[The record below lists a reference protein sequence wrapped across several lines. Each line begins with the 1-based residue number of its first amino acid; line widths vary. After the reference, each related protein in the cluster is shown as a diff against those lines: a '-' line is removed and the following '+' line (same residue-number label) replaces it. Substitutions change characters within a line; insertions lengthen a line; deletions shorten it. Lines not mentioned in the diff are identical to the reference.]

1 MALSPADVRRLEV
14 ANARAR
20 TAVRQRLE
28 QYAKASW
35 LGLGS
40 WRDADIARWV
50 SLISP
55 RVTAGQ
61 VAIANLT
68 DQYLARILAADP
80 VGVIDVRNLRGGPTA
95 AEVYAR
101 PAVTMRTKLSE
112 GSTMTAALQ
121 AGALRAVDLVTTDLQ
136 LAMTHQSQVS
146 MSRHGVQ
153 FFQRVLVG
161 PADCALCM
169 IASTQHYRTGNLMP
183 IHPGCNCD
191 VRPLPNDTAR
201 FTAMDGSD
209 RVIDPDLLAK
219 THNMVADLL
228 GDADSSGRSPD
239 YRKLLAVRE
248 HGEIGPV
255 LTFKHQQFTGPSA
268 I

>member
-1 MALSPADVRRLEV
+1 M
-14 ANARAR
+14 
-20 TAVRQRLE
+20 
-28 QYAKASW
+28 
-35 LGLGS
+35 GLGS
-40 WRDADIARWV
+40 WRDADVKRWV
-50 SLISP
+50 SLIAP

-68 DQYLARILAADP
+68 DQYLARVLEVDP
-80 VGVIDVRNLRGGPTA
+80 IGAIDVRDLRGGPTA
-95 AEVYAR
+95 AEVYGR
-101 PAVTMRTKLSE
+101 PAVSMRTALSN
-112 GSTMTAALQ
+112 GATMTAALQ
-121 AGALRAVDLVTTDLQ
+121 AGANRAADLVATDLQ
-136 LAMTHQSQVS
+136 LALTHQSQAS
-146 MSRHGVQ
+146 MGRHGVQ

-191 VRPLPNDTAR
+191 VRPLPTDTAR
-201 FTAMDGSD
+201 YTAMDGSD
-209 RVIDPDLLAK
+209 RVIDPEALAR

-228 GDADSSGRSPD
+228 GQADSGGRSPD
-239 YRKLLAVRE
+239 YRQLLAIRE

-255 LTFKHQQFTGPSA
+255 LAFRHQHFTGPDA